1 MSLNR
6 VLHPLQAWFHA
17 LHHKLQPVLVVLKLH
32 VCQAGIRSSTQD
44 TLRSAQ
50 SSLLMVTHG
59 TLAIT

>member
-32 VCQAGIRSSTQD
+32 VWPSGDPFPYTRHAQLSTNQ
-44 TLRSAQ
+44 LVAW
-50 SSLLMVTHG
+50 
-59 TLAIT
+59 